1 MTAAILSERARARSV
16 ASQDD
21 RAPCD
26 AFVDASFLRDPYPAY
41 HALRAAGPIHWS
53 EEFFGGAW
61 LLTRHE
67 DMEVVLRDPL
77 YSARRTGGWVMRNSE
92 DERQALC
99 PFQRL
104 FSRAMLFL
112 DAPDHT
118 RLRQVLNAGFRPAAL
133 RAFAGTIEQMT
144 ALLMDRIAQEHQFD
158 FMAAVARPLPA
169 MVIATLLGMD
179 VNEQPGFLAWSED
192 LAAFIGSPDPDLALK
207 RRAQASLLK
216 MSAAFEAM
224 LARRR
229 TQASCP
235 TYQQPQQRDLISH
248 LLQAEAEGTIETGAE
263 LLAQC
268 AMLLFAGHETT
279 RNLLGNGLHALL
291 RHPQQWQRLQ
301 QAPEL
306 VPNALRELLR
316 YESPVQYTGRRV
328 TADII
333 LHGKQLRRGDLIV
346 PLIGAANR
354 DPSRYSDPD
363 TLDLTRREGSHLS
376 FGHGAHFCIGAALT
390 LMEAE
395 IVFRSLLTRLP
406 DLTLVDADP
415 HWNGNPVYRGLI
427 SLRVWNNRAVAWSGE
442 LHRSGNTMRCPG
454 GDPLEAASGSASIA
468 GSRIDDVNL

>member
-1 MTAAILSERARARSV
+1 MER
-16 ASQDD
+16 
-21 RAPCD
+21 
-26 AFVDASFLRDPYPAY
+26 
-41 HALRAAGPIHWS
+41 
-53 EEFFGGAW
+53 
-61 LLTRHE
+61 
-67 DMEVVLRDPL
+67 VLCDPL

-118 RLRQVLNAGFRPAAL
+118 RLRQVLNAGFRPTTL
-133 RAFAGTIEQMT
+133 RAFSNTIEQMT
-144 ALLMDRIAQEHQFD
+144 ALLMDRIVQEPQFD

-169 MVIATLLGMD
+169 MVIAKLLGMD
-179 VNEQPGFLAWSED
+179 VDEQPGFLAWSED
-192 LAAFIGSPDPDLALK
+192 LASFIGAPDPDLALK

-229 TQASCP
+229 AQASCS

-263 LLAQC
+263 LLSQC

-291 RHPQQWQRLQ
+291 RHPEQWYRLLKT
-301 QAPEL
+301 PESIS
-306 VPNALRELLR
+306 NALRELLR

-328 TADII
+328 TTDII
-333 LHGKQLRRGDLIV
+333 LHGKQLRRGDVIV

-354 DPSRYSDPD
+354 DPSRYRDPD
-363 TLDLTRREGSHLS
+363 ALDVTRREGSHLS

-395 IVFRSLLTRLP
+395 IVFRSLLARLP
-406 DLTLVDADP
+406 NLTLVDAEP

-427 SLRVWNNRAVAWSGE
+427 SLQVRNNHAV
-442 LHRSGNTMRCPG
+442 R
-454 GDPLEAASGSASIA
+454 LE
-468 GSRIDDVNL
+468 R